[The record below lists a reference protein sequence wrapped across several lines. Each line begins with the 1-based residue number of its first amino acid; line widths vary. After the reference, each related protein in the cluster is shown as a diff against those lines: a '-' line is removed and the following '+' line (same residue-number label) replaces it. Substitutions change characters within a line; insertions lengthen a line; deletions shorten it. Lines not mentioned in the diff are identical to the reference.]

1 MKNNIPV
8 TLRRLLIPESN
19 INKWYRDENG
29 VYVPESHN
37 SGFTLFDTVNPY
49 PLFFDGTYKIG
60 SMSITPKIGDT
71 EYIDNTYREML
82 NNKIKNHYLDYRIGF
97 ETPNL
102 FYHHF
107 NTLLNEIMPE
117 INAKYRLLWG
127 FFAEKLPYGYFEHED
142 INGGNKNTYNSD
154 VTNKKGDVKNYDWS
168 GSVNGQSNDDT
179 SSSYD
184 FDTPQNIS
192 DLNVNSPSHMSNANV
207 SKSKNGTTYNINGQV
222 HLDGVNPIIYV
233 DDQHPTT
240 KSTFEDDKTE
250 NRGYDTNEY
259 VNRNNEK
266 YGYTSNDFKL
276 IKEFNDEL
284 SNIDLE
290 VIKKLRDCFL
300 YVYF

>member
-60 SMSITPKIGDT
+60 SISITPKIGDT

-117 INAKYRLLWG
+117 INTKYRLLWG

-142 INGGNKNTYNSD
+142 INGGTRNTYNSD
-154 VTNKKGDVKNYDWS
+154 TTNKKGTIKNFDWQ
-168 GSVNGQSNDDT
+168 GQINGQKTDSK
-179 SSSYD
+179 SYNYE
-184 FDTPQNIS
+184 FDTPQNMS
-192 DLNVNSPSHMSNANV
+192 SLNPDSPNHMSNATV
-207 SKSKNGTTYNINGQV
+207 SKDNAGENFSLNGR
-222 HLDGVNPIIYV
+222 IIYQGTAPV
-233 DDQHPTT
+233 IIADEDHPTGET
-240 KSTFEDDKTE
+240 QFNDDKVE
-250 NRGYDTNEY
+250 NRGHDDTEY
-259 VNRNNEK
+259 RNRYNEK

-290 VIKKLRDCFL
+290 IIKKLRDCFL